1 MATQALDA
9 LYAIA
14 QERNTKL
21 HLHRDRGARQWVA
34 TIGDDSA
41 PALTANGAVRALAD
55 KLAPRPVPRLCQQED
70 THG

>member
-1 MATQALDA
+1 MATQAIDA

-14 QERNTKL
+14 QERDTVL
-21 HLHRDRGARQWVA
+21 QLHRDRGARRWIA

-41 PALTANGAVRALAD
+41 PALTPNGAVRALAD
-55 KLAPRPVPRLCQQED
+55 KLASRPVLRLCQQED